1 MKKENKERIDAW
13 VTEWYDW
20 IRREIGNNIAKDRM
34 SQYADDL
41 TIHMI
46 ESLYY
51 LSDEKVEQM
60 LRDDKMQ
67 WWILRGASMQLRSS
81 SSPFWHI
88 YRKHKYSAREN
99 GLPGSHSNIFDGI
112 WEEYDDSL
120 ETCFQEAWE
129 ELDWYLRTLMEKHFY
144 QRWTIEKMY
153 KYYNI
158 SKTHLIKDM
167 NRGINLIREK
177 CKEC

>member
-1 MKKENKERIDAW
+1 MTKENKARVDTW
-13 VTEWYDW
+13 VTEWYEW
-20 IRREIGNNIAKDRM
+20 VRREIGKNIAKDRM
-34 SQYADDL
+34 SDYADDL

-51 LSDEKVEQM
+51 LSDEKIEQM
-60 LRDDKMQ
+60 LRDDKIQ

-88 YRKHKYSAREN
+88 YRKHKMSARTN
-99 GLPGSHSNIFDGI
+99 GIGGSHSNIFDGI
-112 WEEYDDSL
+112 WEDYDPGL
-120 ETCFQEAWE
+120 EKCFEGAWG

-144 QRWTIEKMY
+144 QRWSLEKLH

-158 SKTHLIKDM
+158 SKTHLVKDL
-167 NRGINLIREK
+167 NKAINEIRNK
-177 CKEC
+177 CKDC